1 MLILKMSTVQT
12 EGLDG
17 TIINN
22 QYSKNQKQPLLL
34 FGSFW
39 QYNFPKSFDW
49 DDFCPFLEKEIEDA
63 KNLRRFEKFSSQIL
77 KFSQIKRKKFDF
89 SILSSSQFKKSHLLI
104 APRPRPRAPRLQLVG
119 RPPVVE
125 VEAPQVSWAKRSR
138 QRCASN
144 FKQNNFIFLNKS
156 HYDIDIQKKE
166 IWTWYQQSTH
176 IGRLGQTKITKEQG
190 KVDPCRPPPRPLSAA
205 SLTAVCR
212 TRHRSVA
219 AARSA
224 THGCRWWR
232 PGGKE
237 IVKDLDGYDENLREM
252 DLFEQRMEKAKV
264 SKELQKS

>member
-1 MLILKMSTVQT
+1 MSTVQT
-12 EGLDG
+12 QGLDG

-63 KNLRRFEKFSSQIL
+63 KKSPKIRKILIKFSNSLKSNVKKFIFSILFASHCLNSKNLIFSSQL
-77 KFSQIKRKKFDF
+77 RAEATPPRSKAATGGSTSSRRSGSTTGELSQKTTTLF
-89 SILSSSQFKKSHLLI
+89 
-104 APRPRPRAPRLQLVG
+104 
-119 RPPVVE
+119 
-125 VEAPQVSWAKRSR
+125 
-138 QRCASN
+138 
-144 FKQNNFIFLNKS
+144 FLNKS
-156 HYDIDIQKKE
+156 HYDIDTQKKE

-212 TRHRSVA
+212 TTHRSVA

>member
-1 MLILKMSTVQT
+1 MSTVQT
-12 EGLDG
+12 QGLDG

-63 KNLRRFEKFSSQIL
+63 KKSPKIRKILISNSQ
-77 KFSQIKRKKFDF
+77 KNSQIKRKKIHL
-89 SILSSSQFKKSHLLI
+89 SILFASLLLNSKNLIFSSQLR
-104 APRPRPRAPRLQLVG
+104 AEATPPRSKAATGGSTSSR
-119 RPPVVE
+119 
-125 VEAPQVSWAKRSR
+125 RSGSTTGEELS
-138 QRCASN
+138 QKTTTL
-144 FKQNNFIFLNKS
+144 FFLNKS
-156 HYDIDIQKKE
+156 HYDIDTQKKE

-212 TRHRSVA
+212 TTHRSVA

>member
-1 MLILKMSTVQT
+1 MQKIS
-12 EGLDG
+12 ED
-17 TIINN
+17 
-22 QYSKNQKQPLLL
+22 SKN
-34 FGSFW
+34 SH
-39 QYNFPKSFDW
+39 
-49 DDFCPFLEKEIEDA
+49 
-63 KNLRRFEKFSSQIL
+63 L
-77 KFSQIKRKKFDF
+77 KFSNSLKSNVKN
-89 SILSSSQFKKSHLLI
+89 SIQKISSSHLNFV
-104 APRPRPRAPRLQLVG
+104 PRPRPRAPRLQLVG

-125 VEAPQVSWAKRSR
+125 VEAPQVKSWAKRSR

-156 HYDIDIQKKE
+156 HYHIDTQKKKIE
-166 IWTWYQQSTH
+166 HDINNQH
-176 IGRLGQTKITKEQG
+176 ILD
-190 KVDPCRPPPRPLSAA
+190 DPCRPPPRPLSAA

-212 TRHRSVA
+212 TTHRSVA

-252 DLFEQRMEKAKV
+252 DLFEQRMEKAKL